1 MSASERKDGG
11 EAGEAV
17 GGSEQACGMWQVVA
31 EPAARVGGSGV
42 EDVVECI
49 EADGDAGGAGEAVC
63 RRKHSRGVENQQ
75 GMGKIASAE
84 NADAHQQA
92 AERRRQGFEP
102 KQKRAR
108 SLRRSG
114 ALPTEKPKGRHRNQS
129 RQKRPEKNFA
139 ERVAG

>member
-17 GGSEQACGMWQVVA
+17 GGSEQALGMWQVVA

-49 EADGDAGGAGEAVC
+49 EADGDAGGAGEAGC
-63 RRKHSRGVENQQ
+63 RRKHSRGVENRR
-75 GMGKIASAE
+75 GMGRIASAE
-84 NADAHQQA
+84 SGDAHQQA

-108 SLRRSG
+108 RLRRSETR
-114 ALPTEKPKGRHRNQS
+114 ANEKPNGRACSQC
-129 RQKRPEKNFA
+129 
-139 ERVAG
+139 